1 MATQDLTAGS
11 ATDPGTTQAAVGQDG
26 GEHSNFP
33 PFDPSTFASQ
43 LVWFAIAFGFLYW
56 YMSKRGLPQLG
67 AVIDARKA
75 RIASDLDEATAMQQK
90 ADAAAAAHEKTLAEA
105 RAKAQSLAQA
115 ARDAAAA
122 DAQAKRQALEDELAV
137 KLAASEREIARMR
150 AAAMANVAD
159 VARDAAG
166 AIVERLG
173 GRPADPSSIAAAI
186 NSVKSL
192 SGAA

>member
-1 MATQDLTAGS
+1 MAQS
-11 ATDPGTTQAAVGQDG
+11 AQSTPSETTQAEVGRDG
-26 GEHSNFP
+26 GTHSNFP
-33 PFDPSTFASQ
+33 PFDASTFPSQ

-67 AVIDARKA
+67 AVIDGRKA
-75 RIASDLDEATAMQQK
+75 QIARDLDDATAMQQR

-122 DAQAKRQALEDELAV
+122 DAQGKRKVLEDELAAR
-137 KLAASEREIARMR
+137 LAAAEREIAVTR
-150 AAAMANVAD
+150 AGAMANVAE
-159 VARDAAG
+159 VAREAVG

-173 GRPADPSSIAAAI
+173 GRPADPAAVAAAVR
-186 NSVKSL
+186 SVEQP

>member
-1 MATQDLTAGS
+1 MAQPVQSTS
-11 ATDPGTTQAAVGQDG
+11 SETTQAEVGRDG
-26 GEHSNFP
+26 GAHSNFP
-33 PFDPSTFASQ
+33 PFDPSTFPSQ

-67 AVIDARKA
+67 AVIDERKA
-75 RIASDLDEATAMQQK
+75 QIARDLDDATAMQQK

-122 DAQAKRQALEDELAV
+122 DAQAKRTALEDELAA
-137 KLAASEREIARMR
+137 KLAAAEKEIAATR
-150 AAAMANVAD
+150 ASAMANVAE
-159 VARDAAG
+159 VAREAAG

-173 GRPADPSSIAAAI
+173 GRPADTAAVAAAVRSADSI
-186 NSVKSL
+186 

>member
-1 MATQDLTAGS
+1 MAQS
-11 ATDPGTTQAAVGQDG
+11 AQSTPSETTQTAVGQDG
-26 GEHSNFP
+26 GAHSNFP

-67 AVIDARKA
+67 AVIDERKA
-75 RIASDLDEATAMQQK
+75 QIARDLDDATAMQQK

-105 RAKAQSLAQA
+105 RAKAQALAQA

-122 DAQAKRQALEDELAV
+122 DAQAKRQALEDDLAA
-137 KLAASEREIARMR
+137 KLAAAEREIAATR
-150 AAAMANVAD
+150 AQAMGNVAE

-173 GRPADPSSIAAAI
+173 GRPADPATIAAAVH
-186 NSVKSL
+186 SVEQL